1 MDKKKKD
8 IHIQRKGFDIYV
20 QRMAQDIRVY
30 TYENSVDILFKYQ
43 INENVL
49 IESRIT
55 LDLRDGNNFL
65 GFVID

>member
-8 IHIQRKGFDIYV
+8 IHITRKGIDIYV

>member
-1 MDKKKKD
+1 MDKKYKD
-8 IHIQRKGFDIYV
+8 IYITRKGMYIYV
-20 QRMAQDIRVY
+20 QREAQDIRVY